1 MKTTSAAHGGGLLLH
16 PTPKSHRFPIHS
28 SLFLFI
34 PHQPRNSAVPKQLIL
49 HPLIL
54 CRSRRWDSNAE
65 TFRTQNFNFNE
76 DEDDEEEDDDD
87 GEGGF
92 FDFIDEFLDSIWIL
106 KVFQSYGWTFIPILL
121 SILISSGL
129 KAFLMALALPVGQ
142 SVLTFSFQKLWA
154 VALNKPRRK
163 NKKRPRNRTPINNN
177 VRRKGQ
183 RPSTRNGK
191 TGYRPGTTRV
201 YDSPSRND
209 QDAPTFGG
217 WDELIDQRRDFNMEP
232 PMTSPRPSVGPS
244 RTATE
249 KGKLNRS
256 GRENGAPLLLR
267 LLIAV
272 FPFLSSWTK
281 ML

>member
-16 PTPKSHRFPIHS
+16 PTPKSHRLPI
-28 SLFLFI
+28 FLFI
-34 PHQPRNSAVPKQLIL
+34 PHHLRNSAVPKHLIL

-65 TFRTQNFNFNE
+65 TFRTQNFNFNG
-76 DEDDEEEDDDD
+76 DEDEEEDDDD

-92 FDFIDEFLDSIWIL
+92 PDFIDEFLDNIWIL
-106 KVFQSYGWTFIPILL
+106 KVFQSYGWTFPPIIL

-142 SVLTFSFQKLWA
+142 SVLTFSFQKLWGLA
-154 VALNKPRRK
+154 QNKPRRK
-163 NKKRPRNRTPINNN
+163 NQKRPRNRTPINNN

-217 WDELIDQRRDFNMEP
+217 WDELDQRRDFNMEP
-232 PMTSPRPSVGPS
+232 PQPSVGPS
-244 RTATE
+244 R
-249 KGKLNRS
+249 
-256 GRENGAPLLLR
+256 RENGAPLLLR

>member
-106 KVFQSYGWTFIPILL
+106 KVPLFVYPSLNFWVVKYELD
-121 SILISSGL
+121 SGL
-129 KAFLMALALPVGQ
+129 F
-142 SVLTFSFQKLWA
+142 SVKFEFCA
-154 VALNKPRRK
+154 M
-163 NKKRPRNRTPINNN
+163 
-177 VRRKGQ
+177 GF
-183 RPSTRNGK
+183 
-191 TGYRPGTTRV
+191 TGLG
-201 YDSPSRND
+201 D
-209 QDAPTFGG
+209 
-217 WDELIDQRRDFNMEP
+217 
-232 PMTSPRPSVGPS
+232 
-244 RTATE
+244 
-249 KGKLNRS
+249 
-256 GRENGAPLLLR
+256 
-267 LLIAV
+267 
-272 FPFLSSWTK
+272 
-281 ML
+281 

>member
-1 MKTTSAAHGGGLLLH
+1 MQFAIFFLCSKSSNAIWWLRYLLL
-16 PTPKSHRFPIHS
+16 S
-28 SLFLFI
+28 SISDSLLINVGALYYRISNFLQLTNI
-34 PHQPRNSAVPKQLIL
+34 RYWAVQ
-49 HPLIL
+49 
-54 CRSRRWDSNAE
+54 
-65 TFRTQNFNFNE
+65 
-76 DEDDEEEDDDD
+76 
-87 GEGGF
+87 
-92 FDFIDEFLDSIWIL
+92 
-106 KVFQSYGWTFIPILL
+106 VFQSYGWTFIPILL

-217 WDELIDQRRDFNMEP
+217 WDELIDQRRDFSMEP